1 MICLCTLKPGFGF
14 QYSILPIISS
24 SLLIL
29 GSLYNSM
36 KVSKTVLTSF
46 VLISANIILALMLLS
61 ENHVKEASGLVLIL
75 GTVLYLKTMK
85 HNRLDATL
93 TLCLYVI
100 SFATFIQIFYPIL
113 WSNAEIIFTRAPSL
127 ANQGARGVSALA
139 PEPSFM
145 VLQLLAI
152 FICKLYLRTIS
163 KLDFLLII
171 ILTFITFSL
180 FGIII
185 LMFVMILSDS
195 VKFKVIGP
203 LLSAALV
210 VHYFFPFDIEMKRSL
225 SLIKLMLEN
234 GPIIL
239 MNDTSVSS
247 RSFYILKDL
256 LGVIDNSF
264 MPIGPGNYYLI
275 SSNAQENLTSF
286 LHPEYNPTLA
296 GSYLGYWIYQYGILA
311 IIGVAFFIVGVFG
324 NLRQITGSS
333 VKSLVG
339 VLLLFIVMFQMIS
352 IIYSPFAFIVGFLIF
367 HCVNH
372 QKLSFSDAY

>member
-1 MICLCTLKPGFGF
+1 MICFCTLKPSFGF

-24 SLLIL
+24 SLLIF

-36 KVSKTVLTSF
+36 KVSKTVLIPF
-46 VLISANIILALMLLS
+46 ILITANIILAFMLLS
-61 ENHVKEASGLVLIL
+61 ENHVKEASSLVLIL

-113 WSNAEIIFTRAPSL
+113 WSNAEMIFTRAPSL

-152 FICKLYLRTIS
+152 FICKLYLSTIS

-171 ILTFITFSL
+171 TLTFITFSL
-180 FGIII
+180 FGIIMLI
-185 LMFVMILSDS
+185 IVMILSDS

-203 LLSAALV
+203 LLSATLV
-210 VHYFFPFDIEMKRSL
+210 MHYFFPFDIEMMRSL
-225 SLIKLMLEN
+225 SLIKLVLEN

-247 RSFYILKDL
+247 RYFYIIKDL
-256 LGVIDNSF
+256 FGVIDNNF

-275 SSNAQENLTSF
+275 SAKAQENLSSF
-286 LHPEYNPTLA
+286 LHPKYNPTLA
-296 GSYLGYWIYQYGILA
+296 GSYLGYWIYQYGFLA
-311 IIGVAFFIVGVFG
+311 IMGVAFFIIGVFG
-324 NLRQITGSS
+324 NLRQITGNS
-333 VKSLVG
+333 VTSLIG
-339 VLLLFIVMFQMIS
+339 VLLLFIVMLQMIS
-352 IIYSPFAFIVGFLIF
+352 IIYSPFAFMVGFLIF
-367 HCVNH
+367 NCVNR
-372 QKLSFSDAY
+372 QKWRFWVAD